1 LTTNKKEPKQLTAVD
16 PEDVSKTINTIVSL
30 MESVDASRELINSKI
45 KYLKDTYGI
54 NSTDARAAATAIKK
68 QAVEEI
74 DEKAKRIQELIDMC
88 I

>member
-1 LTTNKKEPKQLTAVD
+1 MTTNKKEPKQLTAVD